1 MVAMT
6 MGGSAVAWVSLPSCP
21 YISTSTSP
29 QSLVAIHAPLLDLLD
44 ELQEE
49 EYKPQAQLK
58 PFKLEICQQSQNH

>member
-1 MVAMT
+1 MT
-6 MGGSAVAWVSLPSCP
+6 MGGSVVAWVSLPSCP

-29 QSLVAIHAPLLDLLD
+29 QSFVAIHAPRLLDLLD

-49 EYKPQAQLK
+49 DYKPQAQLK